1 MIRII
6 LIRHGR
12 TAWNAAAGRGPR
24 FRGTIDLPLTDDG
37 QAQARATARRLASLP
52 VAAIYSSPLQRAVVT
67 AQTIAEPHGLEM
79 QAVPGLRSMDYGRW
93 AGQSYAAVSTR
104 WPELYH
110 RWRRDPFKVQIP
122 GGECL
127 SDVGDRAVAATHN
140 ILADHKEGDTVVLVS
155 HQAVTKALVC
165 SLMGMPTTAY
175 WLIHQALCNL
185 SGLDYD
191 PIAATFAL
199 AGFNDICHLDGA
211 LPHIINGGTRIILIR
226 HGQTAW
232 NLGAGEER
240 FRGRTDLTLDDVG
253 RAQAVA
259 VARRLRG
266 ETIDAVYTSS
276 LLRTQ
281 QTAKPLA
288 EGSSLVGLGLR
299 CHAGLLDIDY
309 GRFQGLTHSEAAKCY
324 PELFGLWR
332 DAPGQVFFPRGEG
345 LVDVQKRTCALLEEL
360 SARHPGQT
368 VALVGHQ
375 IVNKVIVCTL
385 LGLGLDR
392 IWRVQQEPCGL
403 SVFQQ
408 VASKWHTLGL
418 NDTCHL

>member
-12 TAWNAAAGRGPR
+12 TAWNAADGQGSR

-37 QAQARATARRLASLP
+37 QAQARATARRLADLP
-52 VAAIYSSPLQRAVVT
+52 LAAIYSSPLQPAVLT
-67 AQTIAEPHGLEM
+67 AQNIAQPHGLQI
-79 QAVPGLRSMDYGRW
+79 QAVPGLASMDYGHW
-93 AGQSYAAVSTR
+93 AGKSYAAVSTR

-110 RWRRDPFKVQIP
+110 RWCRNPFQVQIP
-122 GGECL
+122 GGACL
-127 SDVGDRAVAATHN
+127 SHLADRAVATTHK

-155 HQAVTKALVC
+155 HQAVTNALIC
-165 SLMGMPTTAY
+165 SLMGLPATAY
-175 WLIHQALCNL
+175 WLIHQDLCNL
-185 SGLDYD
+185 SHLDYD
-191 PIAATFAL
+191 PIAATFTL
-199 AGFNDICHLDGA
+199 AGFNDICHLDGT
-211 LPHIINGGTRIILIR
+211 LPHILRGGTRIILIR

-259 VARRLRG
+259 VARRLRA
-266 ETIDAVYTSS
+266 EAIEAVYTSS

-281 QTAKPLA
+281 QTAEPLA
-288 EGSSLVGLGLR
+288 DGSSLVELGLR

-309 GRFQGLTHSEAAKCY
+309 GGFQGLTHSQAATSY
-324 PELFGLWR
+324 PELYGLWR
-332 DAPGQVFFPRGEG
+332 NAPGQVLFPGGEG
-345 LVDVQKRTCALLEEL
+345 LVDVQKRTSALLEEL
-360 SARHPGQT
+360 SARHPRQT

-392 IWRVQQEPCGL
+392 IWRVQQDTCGL

-408 VASKWHTLGL
+408 VDGKWHTLGL

>member
-1 MIRII
+1 
-6 LIRHGR
+6 
-12 TAWNAAAGRGPR
+12 
-24 FRGTIDLPLTDDG
+24 
-37 QAQARATARRLASLP
+37 
-52 VAAIYSSPLQRAVVT
+52 
-67 AQTIAEPHGLEM
+67 
-79 QAVPGLRSMDYGRW
+79 MDYGHW

-104 WPELYH
+104 WPELYR

-122 GGECL
+122 GGACL
-127 SDVGDRAVAATHN
+127 SDLADRAVAATHK

-155 HQAVTKALVC
+155 HQAVTKALIC
-165 SLMGMPTTAY
+165 SLMGLPATAY
-175 WLIHQALCNL
+175 WLIHQDLCNL
-185 SGLDYD
+185 TRLDYD
-191 PIAATFAL
+191 PIAATFSL
-199 AGFNDICHLDGA
+199 AGFNDICHLDGT
-211 LPHIINGGTRIILIR
+211 LPHIISGGTRIILIR

-266 ETIDAVYTSS
+266 EAIEAVYTSP

-281 QTAKPLA
+281 QTAQPLA
-288 EGSSLVGLGLR
+288 DGSSLAGLDLR

-309 GRFQGLTHSEAAKCY
+309 GGFQGLTHSQAATSY
-324 PELFGLWR
+324 PELYGLWR
-332 DAPGQVFFPRGEG
+332 SAPGQVFFPGGER

-360 SARHPGQT
+360 SARHAGQT

-392 IWRVQQEPCGL
+392 IWRVQQEPCAL

-408 VASKWHTLGL
+408 MDGKWHTLGL

>member
-6 LIRHGR
+6 VIRHGR
-12 TAWNAAAGRGPR
+12 TAWNTAAGQGPR
-24 FRGTIDLPLTDDG
+24 FRGTIDLPLTEDG

-52 VAAIYSSPLQRAVVT
+52 LTAIYSSPLQRAVVT

-79 QAVPGLRSMDYGRW
+79 QPVPGLGSMDYGHW

-104 WPELYH
+104 WPELYGQ
-110 RWRRDPFKVQIP
+110 WRRDPFKVQIP
-122 GGECL
+122 GGACL
-127 SDVGDRAVAATHN
+127 SDLGDRAVAATHK
-140 ILADHKEGDTVVLVS
+140 ILADHEEGDTVVLVS

-165 SLMGMPTTAY
+165 SLMGLPTTAY
-175 WLIHQALCNL
+175 WLIHQDLCNL
-185 SGLDYD
+185 TRLDYD
-191 PIAATFAL
+191 PIAATFTL
-199 AGFNDICHLDGA
+199 TGFNDICHLDET
-211 LPHIINGGTRIILIR
+211 LPHIISRGTRIILIR

-240 FRGRTDLTLDDVG
+240 FRGRTDLTLDDMG

-266 ETIDAVYTSS
+266 EAIEAVYTSS

-281 QTAKPLA
+281 QTAQPLA
-288 EGSSLVGLGLR
+288 QGSSLAGLGLR
-299 CHAGLLDIDY
+299 SHAGLLDIDY
-309 GRFQGLTHSEAAKCY
+309 GRFQGLTHSQAATSY
-324 PELFGLWR
+324 PQLYGLWR
-332 DAPGQVFFPRGEG
+332 NAPGQVFFPGGEG
-345 LVDVQKRTCALLEEL
+345 LVDVQKRTYAFLEEL
-360 SARHPGQT
+360 SALHPGQT

-385 LGLGLDR
+385 LGLDLEH
-392 IWRVQQEPCGL
+392 IWRVQQEPSGL
-403 SVFQQ
+403 NVFQQ
-408 VASKWHTLGL
+408 VDGKWHTLGL